1 MPRNQEIIY
10 QGVAASPG
18 VAIGPVHVVARGFSA
33 PEVYSISAER
43 VDDERARFGRALEIT
58 KRQLTDLQQRIK
70 GLSGEEE
77 GRIFEAHLMILE
89 DRTVLD
95 RVFEAIE
102 GRLQNAEF
110 AFYAV
115 MQNFLEAMRRIN
127 DPYLRDRTA
136 DVEDICQRVLRN
148 FREIRITD
156 PAADTTPGHQHIL
169 VAYDLSPSDT
179 AAMNRSSVLGFA
191 TEIGSVNSHT
201 AILARSLG
209 LPAVV
214 GLQDVVFDIETLSPA
229 ILDGYSGRII
239 INPADATLE
248 FYRKLEQEKREAR
261 TALESQREAVSQT
274 RDGHLI
280 TLSANIEF
288 VHELPWVAQS
298 GAKGIGLF
306 RTEFLLLDGEEVA
319 DEAKQTD
326 VYTEIAKSVAPHPV
340 IIRTLDAGGDKLPA
354 EPLSEP
360 EPNPFLGWRGIRV
373 SLARHAMF
381 KEQLRAILRASA
393 HGKAAIMFPLIS
405 GLGEVLEAKR
415 LLAECMDELN
425 AKDVPF
431 DEEIEVGVMIEV
443 PSAAI
448 LADLIA
454 PHVDFM
460 SIGTND
466 LIQYTVA
473 VDRVNHHVAD
483 LYRPTNPAVVRLIR
497 KTVEAADAN
506 GIWTG
511 VCGEM
516 AGDLRFTPL
525 LIGLGVS
532 ELSVGTHQVPQV
544 RQAIRSLNH
553 LACEAMVTEA
563 MLCSRSAQILD
574 LTCGLARQ
582 CYPELLD

>member
-1 MPRNQEIIY
+1 MAQSSRSAEMIY

-33 PEVYSISAER
+33 PEVYAISAER
-43 VDDERARFGRALEIT
+43 VDDERTRFGRALEIT
-58 KRQLTDLQQRIK
+58 KRQLTDLQDRIK

-102 GRLQNAEF
+102 DRLQNAEF

-148 FREIRITD
+148 FREIRTSE
-156 PAADTTPGHQHIL
+156 PHGETTPGHQHIL

-214 GLQDVVFDIETLSPA
+214 GLQDVVFDIETLSQA

-239 INPADATLE
+239 INPTSATLE

-261 TALESQREAVSQT
+261 TALESQRGAVSET
-274 RDGHLI
+274 TDNRLI

-288 VHELPWVAQS
+288 VHELPWVTQS

-306 RTEFLLLDGEEVA
+306 RTEFLLLDGEDVA
-319 DEAKQTD
+319 DETKQTE

-373 SLARHAMF
+373 SLART
-381 KEQLRAILRASA
+381 A

-415 LLAECMDELN
+415 LLAECMDELT
-425 AKDVPF
+425 AKGIAF
-431 DEEIEVGVMIEV
+431 DPEIEVGVMIEV

-473 VDRVNHHVAD
+473 VDRVNHHVAN

-525 LIGLGVS
+525 LIGLGVC

-553 LACEAMVTEA
+553 TECQEMVAAAMR
-563 MLCSRSAQILD
+563 CSRSSEILD
-574 LTCGLARQ
+574 LTCGLARLR
-582 CYPELLD
+582 YGALLD